1 MIWRMRRDNLLL
13 RCSDQSKGSVRYF
26 VHLAET
32 IIASEVRHTVSALL
46 QEILEGDVNASM
58 MS

>member
-1 MIWRMRRDNLLL
+1 MVWRTRRDNLLL
-13 RCSDQSKGSVRYF
+13 RCSDRSKGSVRYF

-32 IIASEVRHTVSALL
+32 VIALEVRRTVSALL
-46 QEILEGDVNASM
+46 QEILEGDVNASK

>member
-1 MIWRMRRDNLLL
+1 MVWRMRRDNLLL
-13 RCSDQSKGSVRYF
+13 RFSDRSKGLVRYF

-32 IIASEVRHTVSALL
+32 VIALEVCRTVSALL
-46 QEILEGDVNASM
+46 QEILEEYVNASK